1 MDAILQRLFSVVGC
15 HSQVELADFLG
26 VRQSAISDA
35 KRRGII
41 PADWQHFLQKTKG
54 IRPEWIL
61 SGIAPKYECAKK

>member
-1 MDAILQRLFSVVGC
+1 MDAILQRLFSVAGC

-41 PADWQHFLQKTKG
+41 PADWLRFLQKTKG

-61 SGIAPKYECAKK
+61 SGTPPQFEDAEE